1 MQVMTLLMLS
11 LAGVGVVA
19 ALSAALYA
27 TLPRYFLECA
37 ELHGRFRG
45 LREDKSAIANGTP
58 AESLPGR
65 PMGQPAPAGDS
76 LAGRSVGRPMGQL
89 DGVLSGQAA

>member
-58 AESLPGR
+58 AESLP
-65 PMGQPAPAGDS
+65 APPGDS